1 MSLKTY
7 YLSSKNIRQNAIEA
21 IQNLPIDSAKP
32 YEVKL
37 SEPKR
42 TKAQNDRMWA
52 TLTDLSKQVMWQG
65 QRYDKEDW
73 KDLIT
78 VLNRQVNGK
87 AQRSAVSLGSAMG
100 LGGGIVYFGER
111 TSKMKVRQIADVIE
125 CAHWFGSQN
134 GVKFTDDAKRELE
147 WAQRIGN
154 KHKLKEQQER

>member
-7 YLSSKNIRQNAIEA
+7 YLSSKSIKQNAIEA
-21 IQNLPIDSAKP
+21 IQNLPIDSTKP

-52 TLTDLSKQVMWQG
+52 TLTDLSEQVMWQG

-87 AQRSAVSLGSAMG
+87 AQRSAIGLGYVMG

-147 WAQRIGN
+147 WAQRIGD
-154 KHKLKEQQER
+154 KQKLKEQQER

>member
-7 YLSSKNIRQNAIEA
+7 YLSSKNIKQNAIEA

-32 YEVKL
+32 YEIKL

-65 QRYDKEDW
+65 SRYDKEDW

-78 VLNRQVNGK
+78 VLNKQVNGG
-87 AQRSAVSLGSAMG
+87 AQRSADRISGAT
-100 LGGGIVYFGER
+100 I
-111 TSKMKVRQIADVIE
+111 
-125 CAHWFGSQN
+125 
-134 GVKFTDDAKRELE
+134 DAKQQNTLD
-147 WAQRIGN
+147 AQTTKKDVKTILVDNDCAPVTAPDSLINRMRQY
-154 KHKLKEQQER
+154 KD

>member
-7 YLSSKNIRQNAIEA
+7 YLSSKNIRQNVIEA

-52 TLTDLSKQVMWQG
+52 TLTDLSKQVIWQG

-87 AQRSAVSLGSAMG
+87 AQRSAVSLGSAIG

-111 TSKMKVRQIADVIE
+111 TSKMRVRQIADVIE

-147 WAQRIGN
+147 WAQRIGD
-154 KHKLKEQQER
+154 KQKLKEQQDR

>member
-1 MSLKTY
+1 MSIKTY

-52 TLTDLSKQVMWQG
+52 TLDDLSKQVMWQG

-78 VLNRQVNGK
+78 VLNRQVNGE

-111 TSKMKVRQIADVIE
+111 TSKMRVKQIADVIE

-134 GVKFTDDAKRELE
+134 GVKFSDDARRELE
-147 WAQRIGN
+147 WAQRIGD
-154 KHKLKEQQER
+154 KQKLKEQQER

>member
-7 YLSSKNIRQNAIEA
+7 YLSSKNIRQNVIEA

-52 TLTDLSKQVMWQG
+52 TLTDLSEQVMWHG

-78 VLNRQVNGK
+78 VLNKQVNGG
-87 AQRSAVSLGSAMG
+87 AQRSAVG

-111 TSKMKVRQIADVIE
+111 TSKMRVKQIADVIE

-147 WAQRIGN
+147 WAQRIGD
-154 KHKLKEQQER
+154 KQKLKEQQER

>member
-21 IQNLPIDSAKP
+21 IQNLPIDSSKP

-52 TLTDLSKQVMWQG
+52 TLDDLSKQVIWHG

-78 VLNRQVNGK
+78 VLNKQVNGG
-87 AQRSAVSLGSAMG
+87 AQRSAVG

-111 TSKMKVRQIADVIE
+111 TSKMRV
-125 CAHWFGSQN
+125 
-134 GVKFTDDAKRELE
+134 
-147 WAQRIGN
+147 
-154 KHKLKEQQER
+154 